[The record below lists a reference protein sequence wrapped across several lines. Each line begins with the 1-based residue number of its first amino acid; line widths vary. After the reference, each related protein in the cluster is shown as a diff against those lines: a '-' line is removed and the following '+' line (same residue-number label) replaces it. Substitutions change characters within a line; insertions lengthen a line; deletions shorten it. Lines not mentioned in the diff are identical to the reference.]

1 MEFLR
6 MADGLEVDGTVTDG
20 MSVVFFFLLIAGL
33 SNGSSRL
40 VTWFLMLRTVLVLD
54 LLRRFSC
61 R

>member
-1 MEFLR
+1 